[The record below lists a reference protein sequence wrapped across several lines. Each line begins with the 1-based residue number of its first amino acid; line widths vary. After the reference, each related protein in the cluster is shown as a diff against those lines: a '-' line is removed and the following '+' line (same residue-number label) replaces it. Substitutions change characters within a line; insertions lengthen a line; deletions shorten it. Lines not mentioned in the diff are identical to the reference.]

1 MKRKCVAHILKCAAT
16 CGMLPRVARGKLM
29 KKTVAVAILSLIS
42 TLTTALA
49 QSPAS
54 PAERVTVIRAGS
66 LIDGTSGSPRK
77 SQLIF
82 VRGNRIE
89 KVADA
94 SAQIP
99 AGATRIELSDPT
111 LAPRRHGSPY
121 VYFLLG

>member
-1 MKRKCVAHILKCAAT
+1 MKGQCGAYILQCAAT

-29 KKTVAVAILSLIS
+29 KKTVAVAIFSLIS
-42 TLTTALA
+42 TLTPALA

-89 KVADA
+89 KVADP

-99 AGATRIELSDPT
+99 PAPT
-111 LAPRRHGSPY
+111 QNIPFHPP
-121 VYFLLG
+121 